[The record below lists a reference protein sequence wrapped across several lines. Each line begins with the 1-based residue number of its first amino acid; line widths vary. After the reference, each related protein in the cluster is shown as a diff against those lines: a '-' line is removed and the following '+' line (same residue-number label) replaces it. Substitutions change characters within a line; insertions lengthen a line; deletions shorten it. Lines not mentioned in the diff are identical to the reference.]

1 MKSLIRTASPG
12 DAAAVATRRLVG
24 LVAEWPAGSALEI
37 TIAPAR
43 GRRRLHV
50 QFRHHGAAHPGWRSD
65 VRWALEGVATLRS
78 GERPPE
84 IDAGSVVELR
94 PAVLGTQH
102 VPAMSG
108 TGADAW
114 LASGAA
120 PPAWPA
126 PAPDRTAELLRVV
139 AAGSVAYRVHL
150 APSSLLEESMVRDAV
165 AATWNGDPEDLLA
178 YLGRPVRVRA
188 MLAGVGGDVPP
199 LARMA
204 ARGLASHLD
213 LVTTDGD
220 AWRQSAAALAGHAV
234 PVGLAHCLVRVPAA
248 GCAPV
253 PGLRTEPA
261 PLQVVALDPV
271 PPPPPSATAVRLGSA
286 WTAAG
291 RRTAVLMDVADLR
304 HHLAVI
310 GGPGTGRTTAIVALA
325 RELERAGV
333 ACVVLDPRGDA
344 VAGLTVSRPDD
355 PGRGFRV
362 VRCGDGVNGED
373 AVGEI
378 RPGAALAVDLGWS
391 RLGSQ
396 VAAAHAAAWVR
407 RVCAEAG
414 TEAGI
419 AGGTEGA
426 GPTGTAPRIVLVDDA
441 HLLPSDLLAPLLG
454 GGRTEG
460 LGVVIA
466 TADRGLDQCVVRTLR
481 SHAASTVLLRS
492 SADGGDPPFRLPLGW
507 PAGDLSR
514 LPKLHA
520 VATISRGDVVA
531 GPFTLLLDHWT
542 RHARRSGP
550 TPPSVTGAPGAP
562 RALDA
567 TADSRPDGDL
577 AEATR

>member
-1 MKSLIRTASPG
+1 VKSLIRTASPG
-12 DAAAVATRRLVG
+12 DAAALATRRLVAV
-24 LVAEWPAGSALEI
+24 VAEWPAGSALEI

-43 GRRRLHV
+43 GRRRVHL

-65 VRWALEGVATLRS
+65 VRWALEDVATLRS
-78 GERPPE
+78 GERVPE

-114 LASGAA
+114 LSSGAA

-126 PAPDRTAELLRVV
+126 PATAPDRAGELLRVV

-150 APSSLLEESMVRDAV
+150 APSSPLEDSMVRDAV
-165 AATWNGDPEDLLA
+165 AATWNADPEDLLA
-178 YLGRPVRVRA
+178 YVGRPVRVRA
-188 MLAGVGGDVPP
+188 MLAGIAGDVPP

-213 LVTTDGD
+213 LVATDGD
-220 AWRQSAAALAGHAV
+220 TWHPSAAALAGHAV
-234 PVGLAHCLVRVPAA
+234 PAGLANCLVRVPAA

-271 PPPPPSATAVRLGSA
+271 PPPPPRATAVRLGSA

-310 GGPGTGRTTAIVALA
+310 GAPGTGRTTAIVALA
-325 RELERAGV
+325 RELERVGL

-344 VAGLTVSRPDD
+344 VAGLTGSRPDD
-355 PGRGFRV
+355 AGRTFRV
-362 VRCGDGVNGED
+362 VRCGDGVSGED
-373 AVGEI
+373 AVEEI
-378 RPGAALAVDLGWS
+378 RPGAGLAVDLGWS

-396 VAAAHAAAWVR
+396 VASAHAAAWVR
-407 RVCAEAG
+407 VCAA
-414 TEAGI
+414 A
-419 AGGTEGA
+419 
-426 GPTGTAPRIVLVDDA
+426 GTAPRIVLVDDA
-441 HLLPSDLLAPLLG
+441 HLLPYDLLAPLLG
-454 GGRTEG
+454 GGRREG

-466 TADRGLDQCVVRTLR
+466 TADRGLDPCVVRTLR
-481 SHAASTVLLRS
+481 SHAASTVLLRT

-542 RHARRSGP
+542 RLARRSAAK
-550 TPPSVTGAPGAP
+550 PSPKAAELGARHVEA
-562 RALDA
+562 A
-567 TADSRPDGDL
+567 TAGRRPNDDL
-577 AEATR
+577 AEAAR

>member
-1 MKSLIRTASPG
+1 MKSLIRAASPG
-12 DAAAVATRRLVG
+12 DAAALATRRLVAV
-24 LVAEWPAGSALEI
+24 VAEWPAGSALEI

-43 GRRRLHV
+43 GRRRVHL

-65 VRWALEGVATLRS
+65 VRWALEDVATLRS
-78 GERPPE
+78 GERVPE

-114 LASGAA
+114 LSSGAA

-126 PAPDRTAELLRVV
+126 PATAPDRAAELLRVV

-150 APSSLLEESMVRDAV
+150 APSSPLEDSMVRDAV
-165 AATWNGDPEDLLA
+165 AATWNADPEDLLA
-178 YLGRPVRVRA
+178 YVGRPVRVRA
-188 MLAGVGGDVPP
+188 MLAGIAGDVPP

-213 LVTTDGD
+213 LVATDGD
-220 AWRQSAAALAGHAV
+220 TWHPSAAALAGHAV
-234 PVGLAHCLVRVPAA
+234 PAGLANCLVRVPAA

-271 PPPPPSATAVRLGSA
+271 PPPPPRATAVRLGSA
-286 WTAAG
+286 WTATG
-291 RRTAVLMDVADLR
+291 RRTAVLVDVADLR
-304 HHLAVI
+304 HHLAVV
-310 GGPGTGRTTAIVALA
+310 GAPGTGRTTAIVTLA
-325 RELERAGV
+325 GELERAGL

-344 VAGLTVSRPDD
+344 VAGLSGSGSGGGGD
-355 PGRGFRV
+355 GFRV
-362 VRCGDGVNGED
+362 IRCGEGVAGED
-373 AVGEI
+373 AVVET
-378 RPGAALAVDLGWS
+378 RKGAGLAVDLGWS

-396 VAAAHAAAWVR
+396 VAASHAGAWVR
-407 RVCAEAG
+407 RICAEAG
-414 TEAGI
+414 T
-419 AGGTEGA
+419 AGGRTA
-426 GPTGTAPRIVLVDDA
+426 GTVPCIVLVDDA

-454 GGRTEG
+454 GGRAEG

-466 TADRGLDQCVVRTLR
+466 TADRGLDPCVVRALR

-542 RHARRSGP
+542 RVARRSTA
-550 TPPSVTGAPGAP
+550 TPSSTAAESGARHVEGAIAG
-562 RALDA
+562 R
-567 TADSRPDGDL
+567 RPNDDL
-577 AEATR
+577 AEVAR